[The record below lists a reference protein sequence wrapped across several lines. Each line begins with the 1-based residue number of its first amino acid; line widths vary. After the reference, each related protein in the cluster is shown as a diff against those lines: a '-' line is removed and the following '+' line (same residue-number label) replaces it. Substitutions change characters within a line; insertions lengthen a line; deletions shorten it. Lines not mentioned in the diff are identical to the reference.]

1 LANGHEALSGDLISI
16 NRVLGETELFW
27 ACDNSTDSCIEDLT
41 LGGQNHSF
49 SPLLIKQGPNIM
61 IATIIPM
68 FANNERIL
76 SGIVKN
82 TSVQR
87 VNLSY
92 KDESKIVCYSIKN
105 D

>member
-1 LANGHEALSGDLISI
+1 
-16 NRVLGETELFW
+16 
-27 ACDNSTDSCIEDLT
+27 
-41 LGGQNHSF
+41 
-49 SPLLIKQGPNIM
+49 M